1 MTNSPLI
8 DRKIEEAYGI
18 IRERSEK
25 KKRQSR
31 KRKFVQ
37 TGAAAAAIVVAIGF
51 CAANPVLAKE
61 LPLIGSVI
69 ERVQELLGFQEIPTE
84 EIVTLVPTGQGTYN
98 AGEREEA
105 GDNNTGA
112 TGIQST
118 ETSVEATEPAQY
130 QVSDQGYTIT
140 LTDYYAT
147 NQAIFLGVK
156 MESEEGFPEM
166 SANSDGKS
174 QIMIATLEEYSFRTP
189 DHY

>member
-105 GDNNTGA
+105 LGSRVRKPVWKLQNRRSIRYRIRA
-112 TGIQST
+112 T
-118 ETSVEATEPAQY
+118 P
-130 QVSDQGYTIT
+130 
-140 LTDYYAT
+140 L
-147 NQAIFLGVK
+147 
-156 MESEEGFPEM
+156 P
-166 SANSDGKS
+166 
-174 QIMIATLEEYSFRTP
+174 
-189 DHY
+189 

>member
-98 AGEREEA
+98 AGVRDPEYGNQCGSYR
-105 GDNNTGA
+105 TGA
-112 TGIQST
+112 VSGIGSGLHHYLDGLLCHKPGNFPGGKNG
-118 ETSVEATEPAQY
+118 ERRGIPGD
-130 QVSDQGYTIT
+130 VSG
-140 LTDYYAT
+140 
-147 NQAIFLGVK
+147 
-156 MESEEGFPEM
+156 
-166 SANSDGKS
+166 
-174 QIMIATLEEYSFRTP
+174 
-189 DHY
+189 